1 MWWRHYLLENRN
13 DSLYVSCLYVCQNNA
28 YNILYVSMQT
38 INFFFLFIQDPKYN
52 TEKRIG
58 RRDRERMVVGFTT
71 TYAIS
76 AIQQWCYEFESRSGR
91 DVQHYVIQFVNDLW
105 QVGGFLLVLLA
116 ESGVK
121 HNQTNKQTHLEQ
133 NVTVHI
139 TKYRWRLECFSTH
152 LLTVYLCLSPC

>member
-1 MWWRHYLLENRN
+1 
-13 DSLYVSCLYVCQNNA
+13 VCQNNA

-76 AIQQWCYEFESRSGR
+76 AY
-91 DVQHYVIQFVNDLW
+91 QH
-105 QVGGFLLVLLA
+105 
-116 ESGVK
+116 
-121 HNQTNKQTHLEQ
+121 
-133 NVTVHI
+133 
-139 TKYRWRLECFSTH
+139 
-152 LLTVYLCLSPC
+152 